1 MIVDKVI
8 KEYPNG
14 VYEARVLI
22 PNPKA
27 KPILPPEVFGEK
39 GKNQGVS
46 TMFPRTWTED
56 RLKVEL
62 EHAFRNR
69 SRVADT
75 KNKWEGT
82 TKSGVKVE
90 WVINKDG
97 YLSTVYPTEKTMRY
111 KMKVIFAY
119 YEFQGGI
126 YKTCGFMKVI
136 TGK

>member
-1 MIVDKVI
+1 MRALRHTPLGNVVVDKVI

-27 KPILPPEVFGEK
+27 QTDPTAPKFLEK
-39 GKNQGVS
+39 RGKNQDS
-46 TMFPRTWTED
+46 ASMMFPKTWTED

-69 SRVADT
+69 SRVEKT
-75 KNKWEGT
+75 ENTWSGT

-90 WVINKDG
+90 WTINKEG
-97 YLSTVYPTEKTMRY
+97 YLSTVYPTRE
-111 KMKVIFAY
+111 
-119 YEFQGGI
+119 Q
-126 YKTCGFMKVI
+126 
-136 TGK
+136 

>member
-1 MIVDKVI
+1 MRIDRFSHWGLRHTTLGNVVVDKVI

-27 KPILPPEVFGEK
+27 QTDPTAPKFLEK
-39 GKNQGVS
+39 LGKNKDSTS

-62 EHAFRNR
+62 EHAFNNR
-69 SRVADT
+69 VPME
-75 KNKWEGT
+75 KFENKWEGI

-90 WVINKDG
+90 WVLDRNGKV
-97 YLSTVYPTEKTMRY
+97 LTV
-111 KMKVIFAY
+111 
-119 YEFQGGI
+119 
-126 YKTCGFMKVI
+126 
-136 TGK
+136 

>member
-27 KPILPPEVFGEK
+27 QTDPTAPKFLEK
-39 GKNQGVS
+39 MGNKGVS

-62 EHAFRNR
+62 EYEYVYSFG
-69 SRVADT
+69 ST
-75 KNKWEGT
+75 GEGDFVCFDYRDDP
-82 TKSGVKVE
+82 KGNEPKICI
-90 WVINKDG
+90 VIHDE
-97 YLSTVYPTEKTMRY
+97 YDEKT
-111 KMKVIFAY
+111 
-119 YEFQGGI
+119 
-126 YKTCGFMKVI
+126 
-136 TGK
+136 GKRLLFPVAENFEAFLNGLKSFDEMLEKYS

>member
-27 KPILPPEVFGEK
+27 KTDPDAPKFLEK
-39 GKNQGVS
+39 LGKNKDS
-46 TMFPRTWTED
+46 ASMMFPRTWTED

-69 SRVADT
+69 SRVANTED
-75 KNKWEGT
+75 KWEGT

-97 YLSTVYPTEKTMRY
+97 YLSTVYPKR
-111 KMKVIFAY
+111 K
-119 YEFQGGI
+119 Q
-126 YKTCGFMKVI
+126 
-136 TGK
+136 

>member
-1 MIVDKVI
+1 MGALRHTTLGNVIVDKVI

-27 KPILPPEVFGEK
+27 KTDPTAPKFLEK
-39 GKNQGVS
+39 KGNKGVS
-46 TMFPRTWTED
+46 TMFPKTWTED

-97 YLSTVYPTEKTMRY
+97 YLSTVYPTEK
-111 KMKVIFAY
+111 
-119 YEFQGGI
+119 Q
-126 YKTCGFMKVI
+126 
-136 TGK
+136 

>member
-1 MIVDKVI
+1 MRK
-8 KEYPNG
+8 
-14 VYEARVLI
+14 
-22 PNPKA
+22 KA
-27 KPILPPEVFGEK
+27 YRKIRLLCL
-39 GKNQGVS
+39 
-46 TMFPRTWTED
+46 ED

-97 YLSTVYPTEKTMRY
+97 YLSTVYPTEK
-111 KMKVIFAY
+111 
-119 YEFQGGI
+119 Q
-126 YKTCGFMKVI
+126 
-136 TGK
+136 

>member
-1 MIVDKVI
+1 M
-8 KEYPNG
+8 
-14 VYEARVLI
+14 LI

-27 KPILPPEVFGEK
+27 KTDPDAPKFLEK
-39 GKNQGVS
+39 LGKNKDSIS

-82 TKSGVKVE
+82 TKSGGKVE

-97 YLSTVYPTEKTMRY
+97 YLSTVYPTEK
-111 KMKVIFAY
+111 
-119 YEFQGGI
+119 Q
-126 YKTCGFMKVI
+126 
-136 TGK
+136 

>member
-1 MIVDKVI
+1 MGALRHTPLGNVVVDEVI

-22 PNPKA
+22 SYC
-27 KPILPPEVFGEK
+27 PEVLEK
-39 GKNQGVS
+39 KGNKGVS

-90 WVINKDG
+90 WIINKEG
-97 YLSTVYPTEKTMRY
+97 YLSTVYPTRE
-111 KMKVIFAY
+111 
-119 YEFQGGI
+119 Q
-126 YKTCGFMKVI
+126 
-136 TGK
+136 